1 MILGNRI
8 RLRAMSRKDLPDFV
22 NWLNDPEVLQY
33 LSFYTPLS
41 IEQEEKWYEEILT
54 HPVEEHP
61 LVVEART
68 ENDWMM
74 VGNIGFNNVDQHE
87 RSAEVGIFIG
97 DKAFHNKGY
106 GTEALCLIVD
116 YGFMTLNFH
125 RIYLRVYAN
134 NPRGV
139 RCYEKVGFKQEGR
152 MREAHFFEGRYI
164 DILLMSILK
173 DEWKKENMK
182 EGSA

>member
-1 MILGNRI
+1 MILGNRV
-8 RLRAMSRKDLPDFV
+8 RLRAMSKKDLLDFV
-22 NWLNDPEVLQY
+22 NWLNDQEVLQFLDIY
-33 LSFYTPLS
+33 APLS
-41 IEQEEKWYEEILT
+41 MEQEEKWYEDILT
-54 HPVEEHP
+54 HPVEEYP
-61 LVVEART
+61 LVIEVKTDNE
-68 ENDWMM
+68 WKL
-74 VGNIGFNNVDQHE
+74 VGNTSFINVDQHE

-97 DKAFHNKGY
+97 DKAFQDKGY
-106 GTEALCLIVD
+106 GTETLSLMVD
-116 YGFMTLNFH
+116 YGFLTLNFH

>member
-1 MILGNRI
+1 
-8 RLRAMSRKDLPDFV
+8 MSKKDLPAFV
-22 NWLNDPEVLQY
+22 NWLNDPEILQY
-33 LSFYTPLS
+33 LTIYAPLS
-41 IEQEEKWYEEILT
+41 IEQEEKWYEDILT

-61 LVVEART
+61 LAIEART
-68 ENDWMM
+68 ENDWKL
-74 VGNIGFNNVDQHE
+74 VGNTSFINVDQHE

-97 DKAFHNKGY
+97 EKTFQDKGY
-106 GTEALCLIVD
+106 GTETLGLMVG

-125 RIYLRVYAN
+125 RIHLRVYAN

-152 MREAHFFEGRYI
+152 LREAHFFAGKYI